1 MTPQTPQTPL
11 EPLARQTPLEPL
23 ARQTPL
29 EHLAP
34 QTPQAPLDPLAP
46 QTPRD
51 PLAPLVRLCDVG
63 HCFGAHRV
71 LRKVNFTL
79 EAGGCVVL
87 TGPSGAG
94 KSTLTRI
101 MTGLLRPQ
109 EGSAHLTVRRVGFV
123 FQEPRLLPWR
133 TALQN
138 VLLPCDAHQ
147 QEARRYALEMLEAVG
162 LGRATSLLPGELSGG
177 MRQRVSL
184 ARALAVRPDLL
195 ILDEPFTGLDGPL
208 REDMKALIES
218 LVGAGQA
225 GAAMAVVQVAHHHQD
240 ILSHAGAQFRLER
253 GTLTAVPS
261 MLI

>member
-1 MTPQTPQTPL
+1 
-11 EPLARQTPLEPL
+11 
-23 ARQTPL
+23 
-29 EHLAP
+29 
-34 QTPQAPLDPLAP
+34 
-46 QTPRD
+46 
-51 PLAPLVRLCDVG
+51 
-63 HCFGAHRV
+63 
-71 LRKVNFTL
+71 
-79 EAGGCVVL
+79 
-87 TGPSGAG
+87 
-94 KSTLTRI
+94 
-101 MTGLLRPQ
+101 MTGLLHPQ
-109 EGSAHLTVRRVGFV
+109 EGTAHLTVRRVGFV
-123 FQEPRLLPWR
+123 FQDPRLLPWR

-218 LVGAGQA
+218 LVGAGQS

>member
-1 MTPQTPQTPL
+1 MTPQTPLDSLT
-11 EPLARQTPLEPL
+11 PLARQT
-23 ARQTPL
+23 
-29 EHLAP
+29 
-34 QTPQAPLDPLAP
+34 
-46 QTPRD
+46 

-63 HCFGAHRV
+63 HCFGAHTV
-71 LRKVNFTL
+71 LRNVNFTL

-109 EGSAHLTVRRVGFV
+109 EGSARITVRRVGFV

-147 QEARRYALEMLEAVG
+147 AEARRYALEMLEAVG
-162 LGRATSLLPGELSGG
+162 LSGAASLLSGELSGG

-184 ARALAVRPDLL
+184 ARALAVRPELL

-208 REDMKALIES
+208 REDMKTLIES

-240 ILSHAGAQFRLER
+240 ILSHASAQFRLER

-261 MLI
+261 MLV